1 MRYQTLPI
9 VLVVGRN
16 TSFICLLFCTS
27 LSITILIYPFLP
39 RDGPTQGSIPFTRFK
54 LFHISILRGRN
65 GILNSSFRTVFQ
77 NRFEIVS
84 NCSLASPHKLR
95 VLAHINWSLVDNG
108 FFTVKRIVASSR
120 LSVLWARWTL
130 SFSLNRLVAI
140 LPIVGS
146 SERHSTFGGN
156 RPRDTDG
163 VLRKEVQN
171 FGPPF

>member
-1 MRYQTLPI
+1 MGGI
-9 VLVVGRN
+9 LV
-16 TSFICLLFCTS
+16 SFVFCFVPRCPSLS
-27 LSITILIYPFLP
+27 LSIPFCLGTV
-39 RDGPTQGSIPFTRFK
+39 RHRVRFPSPD
-54 LFHISILRGRN
+54 LSCSTSVYYAEEN